1 MKEADGMKNR
11 FCENSELINE
21 ATVEAAFL
29 IPLIWELGYDNK
41 DVSFKES
48 ISEIPIGKGSK
59 KVLYRPDFVLK
70 ADGIPYVVIDAKSPN
85 ENINEWTLQ
94 CSSYC
99 LEINKLYDYNP
110 VQYYALTNGMKFQL
124 YQWDKKNCV
133 LELDFGDFIVGNRKY
148 EELEKVI
155 SKMHVVQS
163 SKEMLRKIDE
173 EDFEFGVIDLANM
186 TEIFS
191 TLHQMIWRAEKKS
204 PSAAFSELIKIIFI
218 KIDKDKKI
226 HSQYG
231 KNPKPKYRDMV
242 FSTHWIMSQTE
253 NANPL
258 NDPLFKNLLEEL
270 EKEINDKHKKR
281 IFDVGE
287 KINLSPETIIKIVKA
302 LEHID
307 VYAMEEDVNGRLFES
322 FLDATARGKDIGQ
335 FFTPREIVSLMV
347 DLADIHI
354 SKSYV
359 PKVLD
364 ACCGS
369 GGFLIASMAK
379 MMEELE
385 KLVGLTNFDK
395 NEISKRI
402 KEESIFGID
411 AGSEP
416 AMYRIA
422 RMNMYLHGDGGS
434 KIYCADSLDKN
445 IGKIGPGSIEN
456 DAQLK
461 ELRGYLLDDKIKFD
475 IILSNP
481 PFSLQYSREDAEQ
494 AEILNQYDMAVDRE
508 GGKIYNKLLS
518 SVMFI
523 ERYKDLVSENGQILA
538 IIDDSVLS
546 GDSYRYIRDY
556 IRENFIIKAI
566 ISLPGDAFKR
576 SMARVKTSIIILRLK
591 KDEEVQ
597 SEVFMYSIKYIG
609 LEKKIA
615 KRIGINISKLD
626 ELKYKEKIQ
635 VKEEYLKFLSGQ
647 NTQYAVSPNFIEN
660 RLDVKYCINDRG
672 RLKDEWEKGGYE
684 ITTLGEELTLQLNRE
699 VEVEED
705 EKYQLLKVTYEGDIC
720 EAELKEG
727 DDSSYSKL
735 YKVEQWDILISNMGV
750 GRGAVGIVPS
760 YHSGKYVSNEYT
772 ILKAKSKEEAVFYVN
787 LLRTKEIL
795 ADILSSTTGMNRGR
809 IKWEIIRGILV
820 PRCKKENPNLIKL
833 SKEMVSYWKATEKYM
848 FNRKKHAQ
856 ELVDLYGIDGEASNE
871 RWLGFKPPE

>member
-1 MKEADGMKNR
+1 MENR
-11 FCENSELINE
+11 FCSSRELTNE
-21 ATVEAAFL
+21 ATVEAIFL
-29 IPLIWELGYDNK
+29 IPLIWELGYESS

-48 ISEIPIGKGSK
+48 ISEIPIGRGSK
-59 KVLYRPDFVLK
+59 KVLYKPDFVLK
-70 ADGIPYVVIDAKSPN
+70 ANGIPYIVIDAKSPN
-85 ENINEWTLQ
+85 ENVDDWTLQ

-110 VQYYALTNGMKFQL
+110 VQYYAITNGLKFQL
-124 YQWDKKNCV
+124 YQWDKKDYI
-133 LELDFGDFIVGNRKY
+133 LDLDFSDFSIDNKKY
-148 EELEKVI
+148 KDLEEKI
-155 SKMHVVQS
+155 SKAHILQR
-163 SKEMLRKIDE
+163 SKKMLQEIE
-173 EDFEFGVIDLANM
+173 AGEFEFHTVDLKELS
-186 TEIFS
+186 EIFS
-191 TLHQMIWRAEKKS
+191 SLHQMVWRIEKKS

-218 KIDKDKKI
+218 KIDRDKKI

-231 KNPKPKYRDMV
+231 QNPKPKYGDMI

-258 NDPLFKNLLEEL
+258 NDPLFKNLIEEL

-281 IFDVGE
+281 IFDAEE

-354 SKSYV
+354 SKNYI
-359 PKVLD
+359 PKILD

-369 GGFLIASMAK
+369 GGFLISGMAK
-379 MMEELE
+379 MMEKLE
-385 KLVGLTNFDK
+385 TLTGLTNFEK
-395 NEISKRI
+395 AEIRKQI

-434 KIYCADSLDKN
+434 KIFCADSLDKN
-445 IGKIGPGSIEN
+445 IGRIGPGSIEN

-461 ELRGYLLDDKIKFD
+461 ELRSYLLEQKIKFD
-475 IILSNP
+475 VILSNP

-494 AEILNQYDMAVDRE
+494 AEILNQYDMAVDRA

-546 GDSYRYIRDY
+546 GDSYKHIRDY
-556 IRENFIIKAI
+556 IRENFIIKAV

-591 KDEEVQ
+591 KSNELQ
-597 SEVFMYSIKYIG
+597 SEVFMYSVKYIG
-609 LEKKIA
+609 LEKKTA
-615 KRIGINISKLD
+615 KRIGINTSKLD
-626 ELKYKEKIQ
+626 TLKSKERAALR
-635 VKEEYLKFLSGQ
+635 EEYSRFLSGQ
-647 NTQYAVSPNFIEN
+647 AATSAVLPDYIGN
-660 RLDVKYCINDRG
+660 RLDVKYCIHDRG
-672 RLKDEWEKGGYE
+672 RLREKWKADGYE
-684 ITTLGEELTLQLNRE
+684 ITTLGKELVPQSERE
-699 VEVEED
+699 IEVEED

-727 DDSSYSKL
+727 EDSSYHKL
-735 YKVEQWDILISNMGV
+735 QQVRQWDILISNMGV
-750 GRGAVGIVPS
+750 GRGAVGIVPP
-760 YHSGKYVSNEYT
+760 YHSGKYVSSEYT

-809 IKWEIIRGILV
+809 IKWEIIKEIFV
-820 PRCKKENPNLIKL
+820 PKCVAANPKL
-833 SKEMVSYWKATEKYM
+833 TKLTKEMVSYWKATEKYIS
-848 FNRKKHAQ
+848 NKKKHTQ
-856 ELVDLYGIDGEASNE
+856 ELVDLYGIDGEESNE

>member
-1 MKEADGMKNR
+1 MKNM
-11 FCENSELINE
+11 FCEKGELTNE
-21 ATVEAAFL
+21 AAVEAAFL
-29 IPLIWELGYDNK
+29 IPLIWELGYENK

-59 KVLYRPDFVLK
+59 KVLYKPDFVLK
-70 ADGIPYVVIDAKSPN
+70 AEGIPYIVIDAKSPS
-85 ENINEWTLQ
+85 ENVNEWTLQ

-110 VQYYALTNGMKFQL
+110 VQYYAITNGIKFQL

-133 LELDFGDFIVGNRKY
+133 LDLDFADFVAGNKKY
-148 EELEKVI
+148 KDLQNIILKTNVI
-155 SKMHVVQS
+155 QS
-163 SKEMLRKIDE
+163 SKELLREIDAE
-173 EDFEFGVIDLANM
+173 EFDFGVIDLWELS
-186 TEIFS
+186 EIFS
-191 TLHQMIWRAEKKS
+191 SLHQMIWRVEKKN

-226 HSQYG
+226 HKQYG
-231 KNPKPKYRDMV
+231 KNPKPQYRDMV

-287 KINLSPETIIKIVKA
+287 KINLSPETIIKVVKA

-347 DLADIHI
+347 DLADIHV
-354 SKSYV
+354 SKNYV

-379 MMEELE
+379 MLEELE
-385 KLVGLTNFDK
+385 RLVGLTNYEK
-395 NEISKRI
+395 SEISKKI

-461 ELRGYLLDDKIKFD
+461 ELRRYLVEQNVKFD
-475 IILSNP
+475 VILSNP

-494 AEILNQYDMAVDRE
+494 AEILNQYDMAVDRA
-508 GGKIYNKLLS
+508 GGRIYNKLLS

-546 GDSYRYIRDY
+546 GDSYKYIRDY

-591 KDEEVQ
+591 KEEEIQ

-615 KRIGINISKLD
+615 KRIGINISRLD
-626 ELKYKEKIQ
+626 DLKSKEKIL
-635 VKEEYLKFLSGQ
+635 VREEYAKFLSGLD
-647 NTQYAVSPNFIEN
+647 TQFVVSPNLISN

-672 RLKDEWEKGGYE
+672 RLKCEWEKEGHDITFLGDELE
-684 ITTLGEELTLQLNRE
+684 IQQGRE

-705 EKYQLLKVTYEGDIC
+705 EKYQLLKVTYEGEIC

-727 DDSSYSKL
+727 DDSSYNKL
-735 YKVEQWDILISNMGV
+735 YRVEQWDVLISNMGV

-760 YHSGKYVSNEYT
+760 YHKGKYVSSEYT
-772 ILKAKSKEEAVFYVN
+772 ILRAKSNEAAVFYVN

-809 IKWEIIRGILV
+809 IKWEIISGIIV
-820 PRCKKENPNLIKL
+820 PRCNENDPKLIKL
-833 SKEMVSYWKATEKYM
+833 SKEIISYWKATEKYM
-848 FNRKKHAQ
+848 SNRKKHAQ
-856 ELVDLYGIDGEASNE
+856 ELVDMYGIDGEESNE

>member
-1 MKEADGMKNR
+1 MKNM
-11 FCENSELINE
+11 FCEKGELTNE
-21 ATVEAAFL
+21 AAVEAAFL
-29 IPLIWELGYDNK
+29 IPLIWELGYENK

-59 KVLYRPDFVLK
+59 KVLYKPDFVLK
-70 ADGIPYVVIDAKSPN
+70 AEGIPYIVIDAKSPS
-85 ENINEWTLQ
+85 ENVNEWTLQ

-110 VQYYALTNGMKFQL
+110 VQYYAITNGIKFQL

-133 LELDFGDFIVGNRKY
+133 LDLDFADFVAGNKKY
-148 EELEKVI
+148 KDLQNIILKTNVI
-155 SKMHVVQS
+155 QS
-163 SKEMLRKIDE
+163 SKELLREIDAE
-173 EDFEFGVIDLANM
+173 EFDFGVIDLWELS
-186 TEIFS
+186 EIFS
-191 TLHQMIWRAEKKS
+191 SLHQMIWRVEKKN

-226 HSQYG
+226 HKQYG
-231 KNPKPKYRDMV
+231 KNPKPQYRDMV

-287 KINLSPETIIKIVKA
+287 KINLSPETIIKVVKA

-347 DLADIHI
+347 DLADIHV
-354 SKSYV
+354 SKNYV

-379 MMEELE
+379 MLEELE
-385 KLVGLTNFDK
+385 RLVGLTNYEK
-395 NEISKRI
+395 SEISKKI

-461 ELRGYLLDDKIKFD
+461 ELRRYLVEQNVKFD
-475 IILSNP
+475 VILSNP

-494 AEILNQYDMAVDRE
+494 AEILNQYDMAVDRA
-508 GGKIYNKLLS
+508 GGRIYNKLLS

-546 GDSYRYIRDY
+546 GDSYKYIRDY

-591 KDEEVQ
+591 KEEEIQ

-615 KRIGINISKLD
+615 KRIGINISRLD
-626 ELKYKEKIQ
+626 DLKSKEKIL
-635 VKEEYLKFLSGQ
+635 VREEYAKFLSGLD
-647 NTQYAVSPNFIEN
+647 TQFVVSPNLISN

-672 RLKDEWEKGGYE
+672 RLKCEWEKEGHDITFLGDELE
-684 ITTLGEELTLQLNRE
+684 IQQGRE

-705 EKYQLLKVTYEGDIC
+705 EKYQLLKVTYEGEIC
-720 EAELKEG
+720 EAEVKEG
-727 DDSSYSKL
+727 DDSSYNKL
-735 YKVEQWDILISNMGV
+735 YRVEQWDVLISNMGV

-760 YHSGKYVSNEYT
+760 YHKGKYVSSEYT
-772 ILKAKSKEEAVFYVN
+772 ILRAKSNEAAVFYVN

-809 IKWEIIRGILV
+809 IKWEIISGIIV
-820 PRCKKENPNLIKL
+820 PRCNENDPKLIKL
-833 SKEMVSYWKATEKYM
+833 SKEIISYWKATEKYM
-848 FNRKKHAQ
+848 SNRKKHAQ
-856 ELVDLYGIDGEASNE
+856 ELVDMYGIDGEESNE

>member
-1 MKEADGMKNR
+1 MKNR
-11 FCENSELINE
+11 FCDNSELTNE

-29 IPLIWELGYDNK
+29 IPLIWELGYENK

-70 ADGIPYVVIDAKSPN
+70 ADGIPYVVIDAKSPS
-85 ENINEWTLQ
+85 ENISDWTLQ

-133 LELDFGDFIVGNRKY
+133 LELDFSDFCVGNKKY
-148 EELEKVI
+148 KELEKI
-155 SKMHVVQS
+155 IAKSRIVQS

-173 EDFEFGVIDLANM
+173 EDFEFGVIDLADLSEVF
-186 TEIFS
+186 T
-191 TLHQMIWRAEKKS
+191 TLHQMIWRVEKKS

-218 KIDKDKKI
+218 KIDRDKKI

-231 KNPKPKYRDMV
+231 KRPKPKYRDMI

-253 NANPL
+253 NVNPL

-281 IFDVGE
+281 IFDIGE

-379 MMEELE
+379 MMAELE
-385 KLVGLTNFDK
+385 NLVGLTNFEK

-445 IGKIGPGSIEN
+445 IGKIGPSSIEN
-456 DAQLK
+456 DSQLK
-461 ELRGYLLDDKIKFD
+461 ELRSYLLDEKVKFD
-475 IILSNP
+475 VILSNP

-494 AEILNQYDMAVDRE
+494 AEILNQYDMAVDRV

-523 ERYKDLVSENGQILA
+523 ERYKDLVSETGQILA

-546 GDSYRYIRDY
+546 GDSYSYIRDY

-576 SMARVKTSIIILRLK
+576 SMARVKTSIMILRLK
-591 KDEEVQ
+591 KEEEVQ
-597 SEVFMYSIKYIG
+597 SEVFMYSIKYVG
-609 LEKKIA
+609 LERKIA
-615 KRIGINISKLD
+615 KRIGINVSKLN
-626 ELKYKEKIQ
+626 ELKNIEKMS
-635 VKEEYLKFLSGQ
+635 VKEEYFNFLSGKK
-647 NTQYAVSPNFIEN
+647 TSYAVSPDSIKN

-672 RLKDEWEKGGYE
+672 RLKDEWEKSGYE
-684 ITTLGEELTLQLNRE
+684 ITTLGEELELQLNRE

-705 EKYQLLKVTYEGDIC
+705 EKYQLLKVTYEGEIC

-750 GRGAVGIVPS
+750 GRGAVGIVPT
-760 YHSGKYVSNEYT
+760 YHRGKYVSSEYT
-772 ILKAKSKEEAVFYVN
+772 ILKAKSNEEAVFYVN

-809 IKWEIIRGILV
+809 IKWDIIKGILV
-820 PRCKKENPNLIKL
+820 PLCKKDDTKLVKL
-833 SKEMVSYWKATEKYM
+833 SKEIISYWKATEKYM
-848 FNRKKHAQ
+848 SNRKKHAQ
-856 ELVDLYGIDGEASNE
+856 ELVDLYGIDGYASNE